1 MKMPTEMKSTIQRTV
16 NLMVK
21 VALTAAASLVS
32 AVPFVLISTNVTTLH
47 VVITKNVPM
56 FLVAI
61 IALLSPKIL
70 KRSLHVQLDTL
81 ANSPAALTLM
91 NVQVL
96 TLVETTRHVTI
107 SLVLIHAHVT
117 PVTLLSVTFV
127 SMSMNVWTVH
137 VKMLLAPIQLD
148 LSNVLAMK
156 ISSVS
161 QAIQMYAS
169 LVTPTIATMGQ
180 TVDALTIALQMVAD
194 VQAAGN

>member
-1 MKMPTEMKSTIQRTV
+1 
-16 NLMVK
+16 MVK
-21 VALTAAASLVS
+21 AALTAAASLVS

-47 VVITKNVPM
+47 AVITKNVPM

-70 KRSLHVQLDTL
+70 KRSLHVQQDTL
-81 ANSPAALTLM
+81 ANSQAALTLM
-91 NVQVL
+91 NVLVL
-96 TLVETTRHVTI
+96 THVATTRHVTI

-148 LSNVLAMK
+148 PSNVLAMI

-161 QAIQMYAS
+161 QAILMYVS
-169 LVTPTIATMGQ
+169 LVIPTIATMVQ